1 MKALANESRVEVLK
15 ILKDPKAHFGHQMSA
30 DVSEF
35 GVCINLLAEKLGL
48 AQPTVSRHVDILR
61 RAGFLKIRR
70 FQKWSYCSR
79 DEAALREY
87 HEWLSQDLA
96 IEHDSCK

>member
-1 MKALANESRVEVLK
+1 MKALANESRLE
-15 ILKDPKAHFGHQMSA
+15 ILKLVREPKVHFGHQISA
-30 DVSEF
+30 DASEF

-48 AQPTVSRHVDILR
+48 AQPTVSRHVDILK

-79 DEAALREY
+79 DEEALRGY
-87 HEWLSQDLA
+87 HDWLAADLS
-96 IEHDSCK
+96 IER